1 MKKSVRDVDVAG
13 KRVLVRCDFNVP
25 IKDGVITDDSRIV
38 KSLPTIR
45 YLLEQGARVVLCSHR
60 GRPKGE
66 VNPKYSLAPV
76 AARLSELLGQPVPM
90 VSDCVGEVAHKAVEA
105 LKPGQACL
113 LENVRF
119 HPEE

>member
-60 GRPKGE
+60 AGPRGRSIP
-66 VNPKYSLAPV
+66 SIRWRPV
-76 AARLSELLGQPVPM
+76 AARLSELLGQPCP
-90 VSDCVGEVAHKAVEA
+90 
-105 LKPGQACL
+105 
-113 LENVRF
+113 RF
-119 HPEE
+119 RTVWARLRTRRWRP